1 MLLVNEWFSTWI
13 AVVTA
18 SPQNDASTPMAL
30 SMLLAMPMM
39 VWFLCS
45 TTPFYYGE

>member
-1 MLLVNEWFSTWI
+1 VKERFSTWT

-18 SPQNDASTPMAL
+18 SPQNDAGTPMAL

-39 VWFLCS
+39 VWFLRS
-45 TTPFYYGE
+45 TTPFCYGE

>member
-1 MLLVNEWFSTWI
+1 MLLVKERFSTV
-13 AVVTA
+13 VVTA
-18 SPQNDASTPMAL
+18 SPQNDAGMPMAL

-45 TTPFYYGE
+45 TTPFYCGE